1 MGGSISGVHTAQ
13 TLMYND
19 KAENEIWIDFG
30 AALKCEITGSENNA
44 RHIRNTS
51 NLFIS
56 SKGLNFSF
64 EIPMIMNIIKKIVFT

>member
-1 MGGSISGVHTAQ
+1 MHTAQ
-13 TLMYND
+13 ILMYND
-19 KAENEIWIDFG
+19 NAENEILIDFG
-30 AALKCEITGSENNA
+30 AALKCEITGSENNT

-64 EIPMIMNIIKKIVFT
+64 EIPMVMNIIKNLYIM